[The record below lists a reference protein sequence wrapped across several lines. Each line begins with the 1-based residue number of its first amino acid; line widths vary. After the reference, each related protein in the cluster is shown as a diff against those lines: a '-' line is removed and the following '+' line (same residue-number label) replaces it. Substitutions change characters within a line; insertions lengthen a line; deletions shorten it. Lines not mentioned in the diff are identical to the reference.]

1 MTIMKK
7 LNQHIEEWMLVLLL
21 VVSLSSITLQI
32 CMRFIFDNSLA
43 WSEELARY
51 CFIWLIYIGI
61 AYGVK
66 RSRHICLDVVYD
78 IVPIPVKKVMLVA
91 SYILVGIFAIVVIY
105 YSYFMIEQIVSFG
118 QKKCSDENQYGL
130 CLSICSSWDG
140 FDYPK
145 SDSKHGICIQEWRC
159 YRTARGFVLKGG
171 IRNDCFTIICFV
183 YFFYDCKSS
192 NRIFT
197 WISLSSYHF
206 LQWFGIAPIFSA
218 RVSDISRFLS
228 LNGNTLLYT
237 SR

>member
-118 QKKCSDENQYGL
+118 QKSAAMRINMAYVY
-130 CLSICSSWDG
+130 LSVPVGMALTILRV
-140 FDYPK
+140 
-145 SDSKHGICIQEWRC
+145 IQ
-159 YRTARGFVLKGG
+159 
-171 IRNDCFTIICFV
+171 NMV
-183 YFFYDCKSS
+183 YVFKNGDV
-192 NRIFT
+192 T
-197 WISLSSYHF
+197 E
-206 LQWFGIAPIFSA
+206 LQEDLF
-218 RVSDISRFLS
+218 
-228 LNGNTLLYT
+228 
-237 SR
+237 